1 MNEKWNLQNKSK
13 FGASRCFEF
22 KGECLKFVFWQSV
35 FRSEKSHVQGGP
47 SSQSQRMPDGKFQ
60 PSARCPVGYR
70 LTGNCMAADIP
81 PTFPCLWNYRPAKHQ
96 PDLYQHFASGLSFLF
111 LTDFLDPSCEWQAA
125 VISYK
130 CTAPELLFRS
140 RLGKSSRRNVKG
152 KQISAGAD
160 QRGRCCPAG
169 LIYTALSFI
178 CSAPPPQA
186 HQQCSHGASHWETRE
201 FTFCTC
207 SF

>member
-1 MNEKWNLQNKSK
+1 MPEICFLAVCIPEWEKPRAGWSILSVTKD
-13 FGASRCFEF
+13 AR
-22 KGECLKFVFWQSV
+22 WQIPAICKV
-35 FRSEKSHVQGGP
+35 PH
-47 SSQSQRMPDGKFQ
+47 
-60 PSARCPVGYR
+60 R

-152 KQISAGAD
+152 KQISARAD